1 MSANNKLVLEQANAA
16 VTRGDYEGFLSFCT
30 DDTVWTFVGERALR
44 GKEAVRRWMAEA
56 YRQGPPELTVDHMI
70 AEGEFVTAVGV
81 VTTKAEN
88 GKATSFAYCD
98 VWRLQGGKLAELQA
112 FVIEKKD

>member
-44 GKEAVRRWMAEA
+44 GKEAVRRWM
-56 YRQGPPELTVDHMI
+56 
-70 AEGEFVTAVGV
+70 
-81 VTTKAEN
+81 
-88 GKATSFAYCD
+88 
-98 VWRLQGGKLAELQA
+98 
-112 FVIEKKD
+112 